1 MKTAVRTFPAYISV
15 HGRRARPGHTYPLYD
30 LISASGLT
38 VSILPLGASIQKIS
52 VTDTDG
58 KELPIALSFLGIQP
72 YEDLVCYAGAT
83 LGPNAGRIRDAR
95 LPVPGTEHLLS
106 RNDNGGQLHGGCHSL
121 SSMLWNVDAVM
132 CMEDTASVLL
142 SCEQPDGLDGYPG
155 NRRYQVRYTF
165 TEPGELTIEQDAWT
179 DQTTYVNLS
188 NHTYWNLSGDFTQ
201 PALHQELLIHA
212 DQVCINDE
220 NHLPVSLIPVT
231 DTAFD
236 FRKQRSLCSAIQA
249 ASDPISLKQ
258 LQTGRGYNH
267 GFLLKPSA
275 SHDPQP
281 TDTGLT
287 PACTLKDPDSQRT
300 VRLLTDAPA
309 LVLYSGGYL
318 PDGILL
324 MNEQHSV
331 PSCAVALEAQDLP
344 DTPHLLPNSCRLAS
358 PDKPFHRIIQFH
370 ILDAYDLQ
378 PACCCYS

>member
-1 MKTAVRTFPAYISV
+1 MKTAVRTFPAHISA
-15 HGRRARPGHTYPLYD
+15 HGRRSGPGHTYPLYD

-38 VSILPLGASIQKIS
+38 GSILPLGASLQKIS

-58 KELPIALSFLGIQP
+58 TELPIALSFLGIQP

-83 LGPNAGRIRDAR
+83 LGPNAGRIRDAL
-95 LPVPGTEHLLS
+95 LPILGTEHLLS
-106 RNDNGGQLHGGCHSL
+106 RNDNGSQLHGGCHSL

-155 NRRYQVRYTF
+155 NRRYQVCYTF

-267 GFLLKPSA
+267 GFLLKASA

-281 TDTGLT
+281 TGTGLT
-287 PACTLKDPDSQRT
+287 PACTLKDPGSQRT

-344 DTPHLLPNSCRLAS
+344 DTLHLLPNSCRLTS

-370 ILDAYDLQ
+370 ILEA
-378 PACCCYS
+378 S